1 MSAAPSLPDHLEEVW
16 RRAAG
21 AAPALRARFAAAAG
35 KVGTVVHESGSRDA
49 ALRLVTQLAE
59 GQGARRLVAAD
70 AALAEGLGRAAPA
83 LSNADAE
90 QEPGSLATAEWGV
103 SWAVCGIAET
113 GSVIVHID
121 PPDARLTTMLPAVHA
136 ALLPD
141 TAIVESLE
149 DGLLVTRDRILRLQR
164 EGRPSYLSWVTGPSR
179 TADIERVLTIGVHGP
194 RELHIVLVAGEGPP

>member
-1 MSAAPSLPDHLEEVW
+1 MSSTLPLVERLEEVW

-21 AAPALRARFAAAAG
+21 GASALRARFAAAAS
-35 KVGTVVHESGSRDA
+35 KVGAAVHEAGSREA

-59 GQGARRLVAAD
+59 SRGARRLVAAD
-70 AALAEGLGRAAPA
+70 SALAEGLAQAAPSLPA
-83 LSNADAE
+83 ADAE
-90 QEPGSLATAEWGV
+90 RDPASLLPAEWGV
-103 SWAVCGIAET
+103 SWAVCGVAET

-136 ALLPD
+136 ALLPE
-141 TAIVESLE
+141 TAIVESLQ

-164 EGRPSYLSWVTGPSR
+164 AGRPSYLSWVTGPSR

>member
-1 MSAAPSLPDHLEEVW
+1 MPPASPLPDRLQEVW
-16 RRAAG
+16 RRAAD
-21 AAPALRARFAAAAG
+21 AALALRARFAAAAS
-35 KVGTVVHESGSRDA
+35 KVGAIVHEAGSRET
-49 ALRLVTQLAE
+49 ALHLVAELAR
-59 GQGARRLVAAD
+59 GRGGRRLVAAD
-70 AALAEGLGRAAPA
+70 AALAAGLARAAPSLPA
-83 LSNADAE
+83 PDAE
-90 QEPGSLATAEWGV
+90 REPGAILNAEWGV
-103 SWAVCGIAET
+103 SWAVCGVAET

-121 PPDARLTTMLPAVHA
+121 PPDARLTTMLPPVHA

-194 RELHIVLVAGEGPP
+194 RELHILLVAGEEVP

>member
-1 MSAAPSLPDHLEEVW
+1 MRPAPPLADRLQEVW

-21 AAPALRARFAAAAG
+21 TAPALRARFAAAAG
-35 KVGTVVHESGSRDA
+35 KVGAVVHEPGSREA
-49 ALRLVTQLAE
+49 ALRLVTELAAS
-59 GQGARRLVAAD
+59 QGARRLVSAD
-70 AALAEGLGRAAPA
+70 AALAEGLARAAPTLPA
-83 LSNADAE
+83 PDAE
-90 QEPGSLATAEWGV
+90 REPGAILSADWGI
-103 SWAVCGIAET
+103 SWAVCGVAET
-113 GSVIVHID
+113 GSLIVHID
-121 PPDARLTTMLPAVHA
+121 PPDARLTTMLPSVHA

-194 RELHIVLVAGEGPP
+194 RELHILLVAGEGAP

>member
-1 MSAAPSLPDHLEEVW
+1 MSSTLPLAERLEEVW

-21 AAPALRARFAAAAG
+21 AAPALRARFAAAAS
-35 KVGTVVHESGSRDA
+35 KVGAAVHEAGSREA

-59 GQGARRLVAAD
+59 SRGARRLVAAD
-70 AALAEGLGRAAPA
+70 PALAEGLAQAAPSLPA
-83 LSNADAE
+83 AE
-90 QEPGSLATAEWGV
+90 AERDPASLLPAEWGV
-103 SWAVCGIAET
+103 SWAVCGVAET
-113 GSVIVHID
+113 GSLIVHID

-141 TAIVESLE
+141 TAIVENLQ

-164 EGRPSYLSWVTGPSR
+164 EGQPSYLSWVTGPSR

-194 RELHIVLVAGEGPP
+194 RELHILVVAGEGVP

>member
-1 MSAAPSLPDHLEEVW
+1 MSAAPSLPDRLEEAW

-35 KVGTVVHESGSRDA
+35 KVGTVVHEAGSRDA

-59 GQGARRLVAAD
+59 GRGARRLVAAD
-70 AALAEGLGRAAPA
+70 AKLAEGLGRAAPG

-90 QEPGSLATAEWGV
+90 RDPASLLTAEWGI
-103 SWAVCGIAET
+103 SWAICGVAET

-121 PPDARLTTMLPAVHA
+121 PPDARLTTMLPGVHA
-136 ALLPD
+136 ALLPE

-164 EGRPSYLSWVTGPSR
+164 AGRPSYLSWVTGPSR

-194 RELHIVLVAGEGPP
+194 RELHIVLFAGEGPP